1 MLKVI
6 DKIVKEHVFEE
17 VEASDKDT
25 LFRDLSDRI
34 SRLSSQT
41 SDVIYNALKR
51 REDESTTN
59 IGNGVA
65 VPHGKIDGYG
75 STDIFIG
82 FLKEEVNYDSDSDE
96 NSPVK
101 LVFVI
106 ISDVNTPE
114 DYLSNLS
121 EIFLLVN
128 QSGKDILNKIIEA
141 GNFDSLSSYLDSV
154 KNLDGKYVS
163 ENQIRL
169 LIDLDKAE
177 LKLKEI
183 EANSESSS
191 ESVINEYR
199 KYIDIITSKVDVST
213 LDKYKRIKD
222 IKGGRALSKITNYK
236 CSSCNVAIP
245 KMTVAEVRRQKQ
257 IMPCFHCGKILYAT
271 E

>member
-25 LFRDLSDRI
+25 LFKDLSERI
-34 SRLSSQT
+34 SKVSSQT
-41 SDVIYNALKR
+41 SDVIYDALKK
-51 REDESTTN
+51 REDEYTTN

-65 VPHGKIDGYG
+65 VPHGRIDGYG
-75 STDIFIG
+75 KTDIFLG

-101 LVFVI
+101 LVFAI

-121 EIFLLVN
+121 EIFFLVN
-128 QSGKDILNKIIEA
+128 QKDILDKIIESSS
-141 GNFDSLSSYLDSV
+141 FDALHSYLEGV
-154 KNLDGKYVS
+154 KNLDEKY
-163 ENQIRL
+163 ETEKQIKF
-169 LIDLDKAE
+169 LIELDRAE
-177 LKLKEI
+177 FKLKEI
-183 EANSESSS
+183 ESNSENASDAVIS
-191 ESVINEYR
+191 EYK
-199 KYIDIITSKVDVST
+199 KYIDTITSKIDVST

-222 IKGGRALSKITNYK
+222 SKGGRALSKITNYK